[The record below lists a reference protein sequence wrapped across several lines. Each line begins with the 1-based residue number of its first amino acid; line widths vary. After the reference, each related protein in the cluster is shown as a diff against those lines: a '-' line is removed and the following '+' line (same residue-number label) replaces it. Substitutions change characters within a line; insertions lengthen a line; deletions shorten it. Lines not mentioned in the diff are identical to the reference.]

1 MKAFKMRNLNIHG
14 GAIIR
19 DAGTFHGINKGPPI
33 AKHMVCDVL
42 PNQEPDIE
50 GKMKTLAAWK

>member
-1 MKAFKMRNLNIHG
+1 MRNLNIHG